1 MISFYKITDECI
13 SNIANIE
20 TNIHRTLLSI
30 AQKNEYIR
38 KEELAKIPFHINVIY
53 SATGGKLRETAHS
66 RILADL
72 LTHPLIVKSFITNF
86 IPSITVSSV
95 FYVKRED
102 HNIDVCIKSQEYFII
117 IENKVNNARE
127 QKQQIYRYVQYASRT
142 YRPSQIYVIYLN
154 PDHLNPP
161 SKFSIRNTF
170 DIIDS
175 SHLIIK
181 SYLHDIIPWIKDDLL
196 PNYMDSELYLHS
208 AIVQYLDYL
217 EDYFETSAKYNNMK
231 KRTETMLI
239 EALGLN
245 KLSKVDQLRVCNDY
259 IEDLGE
265 LIDAMNEMATSIS
278 TNIID
283 SWQKELKA
291 ANINN
296 ISKFNQCREIQIPC
310 CYKGRDIFIGASIED
325 DKPWFGITHGN
336 NKPIAKQIKN
346 ELINV
351 METNFGETQPE
362 ESGWFAWKYT
372 TFNDIIS
379 DITTLYNIVNNNI

>member
-1 MISFYKITDECI
+1 MVLKIT
-13 SNIANIE
+13 N
-20 TNIHRTLLSI
+20 L
-30 AQKNEYIR
+30 
-38 KEELAKIPFHINVIY
+38 HI
-53 SATGGKLRETAHS
+53 LRY
-66 RILADL
+66 L
-72 LTHPLIVKSFITNF
+72 P
-86 IPSITVSSV
+86 
-95 FYVKRED
+95 
-102 HNIDVCIKSQEYFII
+102 
-117 IENKVNNARE
+117 
-127 QKQQIYRYVQYASRT
+127 T
-142 YRPSQIYVIYLN
+142 Y
-154 PDHLNPP
+154 
-161 SKFSIRNTF
+161 
-170 DIIDS
+170 
-175 SHLIIK
+175 
-181 SYLHDIIPWIKDDLL
+181 W
-196 PNYMDSELYLHS
+196 LYL
-208 AIVQYLDYL
+208 L
-217 EDYFETSAKYNNMK
+217 ECYT
-231 KRTETMLI
+231 
-239 EALGLN
+239 
-245 KLSKVDQLRVCNDY
+245 
-259 IEDLGE
+259 
-265 LIDAMNEMATSIS
+265 IDNQRCTHTAS